1 MNIAIMGRSLR
12 GQMSGVVRYTHE
24 LVSALGRLAPN
35 QITVLVT
42 RAPDGLDGLPV
53 RRIRAPFITASEY
66 SRAAWEQL
74 IVPMEMSRLRPDVY
88 HSPNYIVPVA
98 LRCPVV
104 VTVHDTL
111 FLDRELQRLKSHLY
125 LRALTAMAVKKA
137 DRIICVSRH
146 TLEAFAT
153 HFPHAAP
160 RACLV
165 GEGVSP
171 GLAPSDPLEV
181 QRFRDAHG
189 LPDRY
194 LLSVGTFEPR
204 KNLARLVAA
213 YERSVCLTDAPDHL
227 VLCGGAGWKNA
238 EMFERIERSPLRER
252 IHVVGY
258 VAEDDLAAAYTGCSL
273 FVYPSLAE
281 GFGLP
286 PVEAMACGAPVVTSN
301 TSSLPETV
309 GDAARLV
316 DPFEVESIADGIV
329 ELLSDEIL
337 RKTYVEA
344 GFARAAELSWDAV
357 AARTLAIYKDIA

>member
-1 MNIAIMGRSLR
+1 MNVAIMGRSLR

-24 LVSALGRLAPN
+24 LVSALSRLVPDDL
-35 QITVLVT
+35 TVFVT
-42 RAPDGLDGLPV
+42 RAPDGLDDLPV
-53 RRIRAPFITASEY
+53 RRIRAPFATPSEY

-74 IVPMEMSRLRPDVY
+74 VVPLEVTRLKPDVY
-88 HSPNYIVPVA
+88 HSPNYIVPLA

-111 FLDRELQRLKSHLY
+111 FLDRQLQRLKSHLY

-137 DRIICVSRH
+137 DRIICVSEH
-146 TLEAFAT
+146 TLDAFSE
-153 HFPHAAP
+153 HFPHAQS
-160 RACLV
+160 RACVV

-171 GLAPSDPLEV
+171 RLRPADLRSV
-181 QRFRDAHG
+181 QRFRETHG

-194 LLSVGTFEPR
+194 ILFIGTIEPR

-213 YERSVCLTDAPDHL
+213 YEQSVRLTEVPDHL
-227 VLCGGAGWKNA
+227 VLCGGAGWKNSDVY
-238 EMFERIERSPLRER
+238 ERIEGSPLRRR
-252 IHVVGY
+252 IHVLGY
-258 VAEDDLAAAYTGCSL
+258 LGEEELAAAYTGCSL

-286 PVEAMACGAPVVTSN
+286 PLEAMACGAPVVTSN

-316 DPFEVESIADGIV
+316 DPFDVESIVDGLV
-329 ELLSDEIL
+329 ELLTEEIA

-344 GFARAAELSWDAV
+344 GFARAAAMSWDAV
-357 AARTLAIYKDIA
+357 AARTLAVYRDIA

>member
-1 MNIAIMGRSLR
+1 MNVAIMGRSLR

-24 LVSALGRLAPN
+24 LVSALARIVPDDL
-35 QITVLVT
+35 TVFVT
-42 RAPDGLDGLPV
+42 RAPDGLDDLPV
-53 RRIRAPFITASEY
+53 RRIRAPFATRSEY

-74 IVPMEMSRLRPDVY
+74 VVPMEVTRLRPDVY
-88 HSPNYIVPVA
+88 HSPNYIVPLA

-104 VTVHDTL
+104 VTVHDTF
-111 FLDRELQRLKSHLY
+111 FLDRRLQRLKSHLY

-137 DRIICVSRH
+137 DRIICVSQH
-146 TLEAFAT
+146 TRDAFME
-153 HFPHAAP
+153 HFPHAQS
-160 RACLV
+160 RVRLV

-171 GLAPSDPLEV
+171 RLKPSDLPAV

-194 LLSVGTFEPR
+194 ILFIGTFEPR

-213 YERSVCLTDAPDHL
+213 YEQTVRLTDAPDHL
-227 VLCGGAGWKNA
+227 VLCGGAGWKNSDVY
-238 EMFERIERSPLRER
+238 ERIEGSPHRKR
-252 IHVVGY
+252 IHVLGY
-258 VAEDDLAAAYTGCSL
+258 LAEEELAAAYTGCTL

-286 PVEAMACGAPVVTSN
+286 PLEAMACGAPVVTSN
-301 TSSLPETV
+301 TTSLPETV

-316 DPFEVESIADGIV
+316 DPIEVESIVEGIV
-329 ELLSDEIL
+329 ELLTDQVA

-344 GFARAAELSWDAV
+344 GFARVAEMSWEAV
-357 AARTLAIYKDIA
+357 AARILAVYKDIA

>member
-1 MNIAIMGRSLR
+1 MKIAIMGRSLR

-24 LVSALGRLAPN
+24 LVSALAHLVPDA
-35 QITVLVT
+35 ITVLVT
-42 RAPDGLDGLPV
+42 RAPDGLDDLPV
-53 RRIRAPFITASEY
+53 GRLRAPFATPSEY

-74 IVPMEMSRLRPDVY
+74 VVPIEMTRLRPDVY
-88 HSPNYIVPVA
+88 HSPNYIVPCA

-111 FLDRELQRLKSHLY
+111 FLDRRLQRLKSHLY

-137 DRIICVSRH
+137 DRVICVSQH
-146 TLEAFAT
+146 TLDVFTEHYPRAQT
-153 HFPHAAP
+153 

-171 GLAPSDPLEV
+171 RLKPSDESAV
-181 QRFRDAHG
+181 QLFRDTHG

-194 LLSVGTFEPR
+194 ILFIGTFEPR
-204 KNLARLVAA
+204 KNLGRLIAA
-213 YERSVCLTDAPDHL
+213 YEQAIRLTDAPDHL
-227 VLCGGAGWKNA
+227 VLCGGDGWKNSD
-238 EMFERIERSPLRER
+238 MFERIASSPLRER

-286 PVEAMACGAPVVTSN
+286 PLEAMACGAPVVTSN
-301 TSSLPETV
+301 TTSLPETV

-316 DPFEVESIADGIV
+316 DPFDVESIVDGVV
-329 ELLSDEIL
+329 ELLSDEVT

-344 GFARAAELSWDAV
+344 GFARAAEMSWDAV
-357 AARTLAIYKDIA
+357 AARTLEIYKGVI